1 MQDDVERC
9 EIVNM
14 VMEQKEI
21 IKKAS
26 QRILKKIKNPQ
37 EDHNVD
43 AEIVEIL
50 TAISNIGMITD
61 DSKRFTDFSNDWK
74 SLIECALM
82 QDLRLRLLFV
92 RKATYMICSISF
104 VVKKQREGYIIDL
117 PKSVL
122 AALVDL
128 LNQASKYSDM

>member
-1 MQDDVERC
+1 MHPDVERC

-26 QRILKKIKNPQ
+26 QRILNKIKNPQ

-50 TAISNIGMITD
+50 TAISNIGTITD
-61 DSKRFTDFSNDWK
+61 DSK
-74 SLIECALM
+74 
-82 QDLRLRLLFV
+82 
-92 RKATYMICSISF
+92 
-104 VVKKQREGYIIDL
+104 
-117 PKSVL
+117 
-122 AALVDL
+122 
-128 LNQASKYSDM
+128 

>member
-1 MQDDVERC
+1 MPEDLSVY
-9 EIVNM
+9 
-14 VMEQKEI
+14 QKEI

-74 SLIECALM
+74 SLIEYAL
-82 QDLRLRLLFV
+82 
-92 RKATYMICSISF
+92 
-104 VVKKQREGYIIDL
+104 ID
-117 PKSVL
+117 PMHNTPSQKNP
-122 AALVDL
+122 DR
-128 LNQASKYSDM
+128 